1 MAAEVE
7 FINGVPSF
15 SVGQFTEVLNH
26 VLKASFDEGV
36 WVEGEIQGLRKP
48 NPHAYFTLIENVDGV
63 KAQLNINLFAGPL
76 RNVQAKL
83 RQQGI
88 ELKDG
93 LKVRL
98 FGRVEYYGPFG
109 KLNLIATDVDTQFSA
124 GDVAA
129 KREELLRQ
137 LMEKGVDKLNKRIP
151 VPLVP
156 LRLGIISSSQ
166 AAGWADAQQHLTESG
181 IGFAI
186 TFCDVR
192 VQGDA
197 AVSQIVAALNSL
209 SRRDDIDLVMLM
221 RGGGSKGDLAAFD
234 DEQIALAISKC
245 SHQVITGIGHEID
258 TSIAD
263 IVAHTANKTPT
274 ACAQSV
280 IAIVESFLSELS
292 YSAGSL
298 RSLTQTAVE
307 RARSRIAVSVER
319 LRTRPRTALERQT
332 QKLMMHAAS
341 VRLLDPV
348 TTMARGWSITR
359 DSSGNVVRS
368 ISDIK
373 KSLLGATKESPLL
386 NSLLT
391 RLSQTLNLKNQTSMK
406 KTKTNERSQ
415 RNYFAR

>member
-48 NPHAYFTLIENVDGV
+48 NPHAYFTLIENIDGV

-109 KLNLIATDVDTQFSA
+109 KLNLIAADVDTQFSA

-129 KREELLRQ
+129 KREELLRV
-137 LMEKGVDKLNKRIP
+137 LMEKGVDKINKRIP

-192 VQGDA
+192 VQGDS

-234 DEQIALAISKC
+234 DEQIAMAISKC
-245 SHQVITGIGHEID
+245 SHPVFTGIGHEID

-280 IAIVESFLSELS
+280 IAIVENFLSDLS

-319 LRTRPRTALERQT
+319 IRTRPRTALERQS

-373 KSLLGATKESPLL
+373 KGDTVVTALADGSI
-386 NSLLT
+386 
-391 RLSQTLNLKNQTSMK
+391 TS
-406 KTKTNERSQ
+406 TVEGV
-415 RNYFAR
+415 A

>member
-1 MAAEVE
+1 MAAELE

-48 NPHAYFTLIENVDGV
+48 NPHAYFTLIENIDGV

-137 LMEKGVDKLNKRIP
+137 LMEKGVDKINKRIP

-234 DEQIALAISKC
+234 DEQIAMAISKC
-245 SHQVITGIGHEID
+245 SHPVFTGIGHEID

-319 LRTRPRTALERQT
+319 LRTRPRTALERQS

-359 DSSGNVVRS
+359 DSAGNVVRS

-373 KSLLGATKESPLL
+373 KGDTVVTALADGSI
-386 NSLLT
+386 
-391 RLSQTLNLKNQTSMK
+391 TS
-406 KTKTNERSQ
+406 TVEGV
-415 RNYFAR
+415 A

>member
-48 NPHAYFTLIENVDGV
+48 NPHAYFTLIENIDGV

-129 KREELLRQ
+129 KREELLRV
-137 LMEKGVDKLNKRIP
+137 LMEKGVDKINKRIP

-197 AVSQIVAALNSL
+197 AVPQIVAALNSL

-234 DEQIALAISKC
+234 DEQIAMAISKC
-245 SHQVITGIGHEID
+245 SHPVFTGIGHEID

-280 IAIVESFLSELS
+280 IAIVENFLSDLS

-319 LRTRPRTALERQT
+319 LRTRPRTALERQS

-373 KSLLGATKESPLL
+373 KGDTVVTALADGSI
-386 NSLLT
+386 
-391 RLSQTLNLKNQTSMK
+391 TS
-406 KTKTNERSQ
+406 TVEGV
-415 RNYFAR
+415 A

>member
-48 NPHAYFTLIENVDGV
+48 NPHAYFTLIENIDGV

-137 LMEKGVDKLNKRIP
+137 LMEKGVDKINKRIP

-197 AVSQIVAALNSL
+197 AVPQIVAALNSL

-234 DEQIALAISKC
+234 DEQIAMAISKC
-245 SHQVITGIGHEID
+245 SHPVFTGIGHEID

-292 YSAGSL
+292 YTAGSL

-319 LRTRPRTALERQT
+319 LRTRPRTALERQS

-373 KSLLGATKESPLL
+373 KGDTVVTALADGSI
-386 NSLLT
+386 
-391 RLSQTLNLKNQTSMK
+391 TS
-406 KTKTNERSQ
+406 TVEGV
-415 RNYFAR
+415 A

>member
-1 MAAEVE
+1 MATEVE

-137 LMEKGVDKLNKRIP
+137 LMEKGVDKINKRIP

-234 DEQIALAISKC
+234 DEQIAMAISKC
-245 SHQVITGIGHEID
+245 SHPVFTGIGHEID

-280 IAIVESFLSELS
+280 IAIVESFLSDLS

-373 KSLLGATKESPLL
+373 KGDTVVTALADGSI
-386 NSLLT
+386 
-391 RLSQTLNLKNQTSMK
+391 TS
-406 KTKTNERSQ
+406 TVEGV
-415 RNYFAR
+415 A

>member
-36 WVEGEIQGLRKP
+36 WIEGEIQGLRKP
-48 NPHAYFTLIENVDGV
+48 NPHAYFTLIENIDGV

-137 LMEKGVDKLNKRIP
+137 LMEKGVDKINKRIP

-234 DEQIALAISKC
+234 DEQIAMAISKC
-245 SHQVITGIGHEID
+245 SHPVFTGIGHEID

-280 IAIVESFLSELS
+280 IAIVESFLSDLS

-368 ISDIK
+368 ISEIK
-373 KSLLGATKESPLL
+373 KGDTVVTALADGSI
-386 NSLLT
+386 
-391 RLSQTLNLKNQTSMK
+391 TS
-406 KTKTNERSQ
+406 TVEGV
-415 RNYFAR
+415 A

>member
-1 MAAEVE
+1 MATEVE

-137 LMEKGVDKLNKRIP
+137 LMEKGVDKINKRIP
-151 VPLVP
+151 VPFVP

-234 DEQIALAISKC
+234 DEQIAMAISKC
-245 SHQVITGIGHEID
+245 AHPVFTGIGHEID

-368 ISDIK
+368 ITDIK
-373 KSLLGATKESPLL
+373 KGDTVVTALADGSI
-386 NSLLT
+386 
-391 RLSQTLNLKNQTSMK
+391 TS
-406 KTKTNERSQ
+406 TVEGV
-415 RNYFAR
+415 A

>member
-109 KLNLIATDVDTQFSA
+109 KLNLIASDVDTQFSA

-137 LMEKGVDKLNKRIP
+137 LMEKGVDKINKRIP

-192 VQGDA
+192 VQGDS

-234 DEQIALAISKC
+234 DEQIAITISKC
-245 SHQVITGIGHEID
+245 SHPVFTGIGHEID

-319 LRTRPRTALERQT
+319 LRTRPRTALERQS

-368 ISDIK
+368 ISEIK
-373 KSLLGATKESPLL
+373 KGDTVVTALADGSI
-386 NSLLT
+386 
-391 RLSQTLNLKNQTSMK
+391 TS
-406 KTKTNERSQ
+406 TVEGV
-415 RNYFAR
+415 A

>member
-129 KREELLRQ
+129 KREELLRV
-137 LMEKGVDKLNKRIP
+137 LMEKGVDQINKRIP

-197 AVSQIVAALNSL
+197 AVPQIVAALNSL

-234 DEQIALAISKC
+234 DEQIAMAISKC
-245 SHQVITGIGHEID
+245 SHPVFTGIGHEID

-319 LRTRPRTALERQT
+319 LRTRPRTALERQS

-373 KSLLGATKESPLL
+373 KGDTVVTALADGSI
-386 NSLLT
+386 
-391 RLSQTLNLKNQTSMK
+391 TS
-406 KTKTNERSQ
+406 TVEGV
-415 RNYFAR
+415 A

>member
-137 LMEKGVDKLNKRIP
+137 LMEKGIDKLNKRIP

-234 DEQIALAISKC
+234 DEQIAMAISKC
-245 SHQVITGIGHEID
+245 SHPVFTGIGHEID

-373 KSLLGATKESPLL
+373 KGDTVVTALADGSV
-386 NSLLT
+386 
-391 RLSQTLNLKNQTSMK
+391 TS
-406 KTKTNERSQ
+406 TVEGV
-415 RNYFAR
+415 A

>member
-76 RNVQAKL
+76 RNVQTKL

-129 KREELLRQ
+129 KREELLRV
-137 LMEKGVDKLNKRIP
+137 LMEKGVDKINKQIP

-197 AVSQIVAALNSL
+197 AVPQIVAALNSL

-234 DEQIALAISKC
+234 DEQIAMAISKC
-245 SHQVITGIGHEID
+245 SHPVFTGIGHEID

-319 LRTRPRTALERQT
+319 LRTRPRTALERQS

-359 DSSGNVVRS
+359 DSAGNVVRS

-373 KSLLGATKESPLL
+373 KGDTVVTALADGSI
-386 NSLLT
+386 
-391 RLSQTLNLKNQTSMK
+391 TS
-406 KTKTNERSQ
+406 TVEGV
-415 RNYFAR
+415 A

>member
-48 NPHAYFTLIENVDGV
+48 NPHAYFTLIENIDGV

-83 RQQGI
+83 RQQGL

-129 KREELLRQ
+129 KREELLRV
-137 LMEKGVDKLNKRIP
+137 LMEKGVDKINKRIP

-197 AVSQIVAALNSL
+197 AVPQIVAALNSL

-234 DEQIALAISKC
+234 DEQIAMAISKC
-245 SHQVITGIGHEID
+245 SHPVFTGIGHEID

-319 LRTRPRTALERQT
+319 LRTRPRTALERQS

-373 KSLLGATKESPLL
+373 KGDTVVTALADGSI
-386 NSLLT
+386 
-391 RLSQTLNLKNQTSMK
+391 TS
-406 KTKTNERSQ
+406 TVEGV
-415 RNYFAR
+415 A

>member
-1 MAAEVE
+1 MAAELE

-137 LMEKGVDKLNKRIP
+137 LMEKGVDKINKRIP

-234 DEQIALAISKC
+234 DEQIAMAISKC
-245 SHQVITGIGHEID
+245 SHPVFTGIGHEID

-263 IVAHTANKTPT
+263 IVAHSASKTPT

-280 IAIVESFLSELS
+280 IAIVENFLSDLS

-373 KSLLGATKESPLL
+373 KGDTVVTALADGSI
-386 NSLLT
+386 
-391 RLSQTLNLKNQTSMK
+391 TS
-406 KTKTNERSQ
+406 TVEGV
-415 RNYFAR
+415 A

>member
-48 NPHAYFTLIENVDGV
+48 NPHAYFTLIENIDGV

-137 LMEKGVDKLNKRIP
+137 LMEKGVDKINKRIP

-234 DEQIALAISKC
+234 DEQIAMAISKC
-245 SHQVITGIGHEID
+245 SHPVFTGIGHEID

-280 IAIVESFLSELS
+280 IAIVETFLSDLS

-319 LRTRPRTALERQT
+319 LRTRPRTALERQS

-373 KSLLGATKESPLL
+373 KGDTVVTALADGSI
-386 NSLLT
+386 
-391 RLSQTLNLKNQTSMK
+391 TS
-406 KTKTNERSQ
+406 TVEGV
-415 RNYFAR
+415 A

>member
-76 RNVQAKL
+76 RNVQTKL

-137 LMEKGVDKLNKRIP
+137 LMEKGVDKINKRIP

-166 AAGWADAQQHLTESG
+166 AAGWADAQQHLIESG

-197 AVSQIVAALNSL
+197 AVPQIVAALNSL

-234 DEQIALAISKC
+234 DEQIAMAISKC
-245 SHQVITGIGHEID
+245 SHPVFTGIGHEID

-319 LRTRPRTALERQT
+319 LRTRPRTALERQS

-373 KSLLGATKESPLL
+373 KGDSVVTALADGSI
-386 NSLLT
+386 
-391 RLSQTLNLKNQTSMK
+391 TS
-406 KTKTNERSQ
+406 TVEGV
-415 RNYFAR
+415 A

>member
-48 NPHAYFTLIENVDGV
+48 NPHAYFTLIENIDSV

-137 LMEKGVDKLNKRIP
+137 LMEKGVDKINKRIP

-181 IGFAI
+181 IGFAV

-192 VQGDA
+192 VQGDS

-234 DEQIALAISKC
+234 DEQIAMAISKC
-245 SHQVITGIGHEID
+245 SHPVFTGIGHEID

-319 LRTRPRTALERQT
+319 LRTRPRTALERQS

-373 KSLLGATKESPLL
+373 KGDTVVTALADGSI
-386 NSLLT
+386 
-391 RLSQTLNLKNQTSMK
+391 TS
-406 KTKTNERSQ
+406 TVEGV
-415 RNYFAR
+415 A

>member
-48 NPHAYFTLIENVDGV
+48 NPHAYFSLIENIDGV

-76 RNVQAKL
+76 RNVQVKL

-129 KREELLRQ
+129 KREELLRV
-137 LMEKGVDKLNKRIP
+137 LMEKGVDKINKRIP

-197 AVSQIVAALNSL
+197 AVPQIVAALNSL

-234 DEQIALAISKC
+234 DEQIAMAISKC
-245 SHQVITGIGHEID
+245 SHPVFTGIGHEID

-263 IVAHTANKTPT
+263 IVAHTTNKTPT

-373 KSLLGATKESPLL
+373 KGDTVVTALADGSI
-386 NSLLT
+386 
-391 RLSQTLNLKNQTSMK
+391 TS
-406 KTKTNERSQ
+406 TVEGV
-415 RNYFAR
+415 A

>member
-48 NPHAYFTLIENVDGV
+48 NPHAYFTLIENIDGV

-137 LMEKGVDKLNKRIP
+137 LMEKGVDKINKRIP

-234 DEQIALAISKC
+234 DEQIAMAISKC
-245 SHQVITGIGHEID
+245 AHPVFTGIGHEID

-280 IAIVESFLSELS
+280 IAIVESFLSDLS

-373 KSLLGATKESPLL
+373 KGDTVVTALADGSI
-386 NSLLT
+386 
-391 RLSQTLNLKNQTSMK
+391 TS
-406 KTKTNERSQ
+406 TVEGV
-415 RNYFAR
+415 A

>member
-1 MAAEVE
+1 MSHEVE
-7 FINGVPSF
+7 FLNGVPSF
-15 SVGQFTEVLNH
+15 TVGQFSQVLNN

-36 WVEGEIQGLRKP
+36 WVEGEIQGLRSP
-48 NPHAYFTLIENVDGV
+48 NPHAYFSLIENVDGA
-63 KAQLNINLFAGPL
+63 KAQLSINLFAGPL

-88 ELKDG
+88 TLKDG

-129 KREELLRQ
+129 KREELLRV
-137 LMEKGVDKLNKRIP
+137 LLEKGVDKINKRIP
-151 VPLVP
+151 VPMVP

-181 IGFAI
+181 IGFSI
-186 TFCDVR
+186 TFVDVR

-197 AVSQIVAALNSL
+197 AAPQIVAALNTF
-209 SRRDDIDLVMLM
+209 SRRDDIDIVMLM

-234 DEQIALAISKC
+234 DEQIAMAISRC
-245 SHQVITGIGHEID
+245 SHPVFTGIGHEID

-263 IVAHTANKTPT
+263 IVAHSANKTPT
-274 ACAQSV
+274 ACAQAV
-280 IAIVESFLSELS
+280 IAIIEEFLGELS
-292 YSAGSL
+292 YSAGAL
-298 RSLTQTAVE
+298 RSLTQTSVE

-319 LRTRPRTALERQT
+319 LRTRPRTALYKQAQVLT
-332 QKLMMHAAS
+332 MHAAS
-341 VRLLDPV
+341 LRLLDPV

-359 DSSGNVVRS
+359 DAAGNVVRS
-368 ISDIK
+368 ISDV
-373 KSLLGATKESPLL
+373 SPGDTVITALADG
-386 NSLLT
+386 SV
-391 RLSQTLNLKNQTSMK
+391 TS
-406 KTKTNERSQ
+406 TVEGV
-415 RNYFAR
+415 A

>member
-48 NPHAYFTLIENVDGV
+48 NPHAYFTLIENIDGV

-76 RNVQAKL
+76 RNVQSKL

-109 KLNLIATDVDTQFSA
+109 KLNLIATEVDTQFSA

-129 KREELLRQ
+129 KREELLRV

-197 AVSQIVAALNSL
+197 AVTQIVAALNSL

-234 DEQIALAISKC
+234 DEQIAIAISKC
-245 SHQVITGIGHEID
+245 SHPVFTGIGHEID

-373 KSLLGATKESPLL
+373 KGDTVVTALADGSI
-386 NSLLT
+386 
-391 RLSQTLNLKNQTSMK
+391 TS
-406 KTKTNERSQ
+406 TVEGV
-415 RNYFAR
+415 A

>member
-1 MAAEVE
+1 MATEVE

-48 NPHAYFTLIENVDGV
+48 NPHAYFTLIENIDGV

-137 LMEKGVDKLNKRIP
+137 LMEKGVDKINKRIP

-234 DEQIALAISKC
+234 DEQIAMAISKC
-245 SHQVITGIGHEID
+245 AHPVFTGIGHEID

-280 IAIVESFLSELS
+280 IAIVENFLSDLS

-373 KSLLGATKESPLL
+373 KGDTVVTALADGSI
-386 NSLLT
+386 
-391 RLSQTLNLKNQTSMK
+391 TS
-406 KTKTNERSQ
+406 TVEGV
-415 RNYFAR
+415 A

>member
-137 LMEKGVDKLNKRIP
+137 LMEKGVDKINKRIP

-234 DEQIALAISKC
+234 DEQIAMAISKC
-245 SHQVITGIGHEID
+245 AHPVFTGIGHEID

-368 ISDIK
+368 ITDIK
-373 KSLLGATKESPLL
+373 KGDTVVTALADGSI
-386 NSLLT
+386 
-391 RLSQTLNLKNQTSMK
+391 TS
-406 KTKTNERSQ
+406 TVEGV
-415 RNYFAR
+415 A

>member
-1 MAAEVE
+1 MSAEVE

-48 NPHAYFTLIENVDGV
+48 NPHAYFTLIENIDGV

-137 LMEKGVDKLNKRIP
+137 LMEKGVDKVNKRIP

-234 DEQIALAISKC
+234 DEQIAMAISKC
-245 SHQVITGIGHEID
+245 SHPVFTGIGHEID

-292 YSAGSL
+292 YSASSL

-373 KSLLGATKESPLL
+373 KGDTVVTALADGSI
-386 NSLLT
+386 
-391 RLSQTLNLKNQTSMK
+391 TS
-406 KTKTNERSQ
+406 TVEGV
-415 RNYFAR
+415 A

>member
-1 MAAEVE
+1 M
-7 FINGVPSF
+7 NGVPSF

-137 LMEKGVDKLNKRIP
+137 LMEKGVDKINKRIP

-197 AVSQIVAALNSL
+197 AVPQIVAALNSL

-234 DEQIALAISKC
+234 DEQIAMAISKC
-245 SHQVITGIGHEID
+245 SHPVFTGIGHEID

-373 KSLLGATKESPLL
+373 KGDTVVTALADGSI
-386 NSLLT
+386 
-391 RLSQTLNLKNQTSMK
+391 TS
-406 KTKTNERSQ
+406 TVEGV
-415 RNYFAR
+415 A

>member
-1 MAAEVE
+1 MAAELE

-137 LMEKGVDKLNKRIP
+137 LMEKGVDKINKRIP

-209 SRRDDIDLVMLM
+209 SRREDIDLVMLM

-234 DEQIALAISKC
+234 DEQIAMAISKC
-245 SHQVITGIGHEID
+245 SHPVFTGIGHEID

-319 LRTRPRTALERQT
+319 LRTRPRTALDRQS

-359 DSSGNVVRS
+359 DSAGNVVRS

-373 KSLLGATKESPLL
+373 KGDTVVTALADGSI
-386 NSLLT
+386 
-391 RLSQTLNLKNQTSMK
+391 TS
-406 KTKTNERSQ
+406 TVEGV
-415 RNYFAR
+415 A

>member
-48 NPHAYFTLIENVDGV
+48 NPHAYFTLIENIDGV

-129 KREELLRQ
+129 KREELLRV
-137 LMEKGVDKLNKRIP
+137 LMEKGVDQINKRIP

-197 AVSQIVAALNSL
+197 AVPQIVAALNSL

-234 DEQIALAISKC
+234 DEQIAMAISKC
-245 SHQVITGIGHEID
+245 SHPVFTGIGHEID

-373 KSLLGATKESPLL
+373 KGDTVVTALADGSI
-386 NSLLT
+386 
-391 RLSQTLNLKNQTSMK
+391 TS
-406 KTKTNERSQ
+406 TVEGV
-415 RNYFAR
+415 A

>member
-137 LMEKGVDKLNKRIP
+137 LMEKGVDKINKRIP

-192 VQGDA
+192 VQGDS

-234 DEQIALAISKC
+234 DEQIAMAISKC
-245 SHQVITGIGHEID
+245 SHPVFTGIGHEID

-319 LRTRPRTALERQT
+319 LRTRPRTALERQS

-368 ISDIK
+368 ISEIK
-373 KSLLGATKESPLL
+373 KGDTVVTALADGSI
-386 NSLLT
+386 
-391 RLSQTLNLKNQTSMK
+391 TS
-406 KTKTNERSQ
+406 TVEGV
-415 RNYFAR
+415 A

>member
-234 DEQIALAISKC
+234 DEQIAMAISKC
-245 SHQVITGIGHEID
+245 SHPVFTGIGHEID

-373 KSLLGATKESPLL
+373 KGDTVVTALADGSI
-386 NSLLT
+386 
-391 RLSQTLNLKNQTSMK
+391 TS
-406 KTKTNERSQ
+406 TVEGV
-415 RNYFAR
+415 A

>member
-48 NPHAYFTLIENVDGV
+48 NPHAYFTLIENIDGV

-76 RNVQAKL
+76 RNVQSKL

-137 LMEKGVDKLNKRIP
+137 LMEKGVDKINKRIP

-166 AAGWADAQQHLTESG
+166 AAGWADAQQHLTQSG
-181 IGFAI
+181 IGFTI
-186 TFCDVR
+186 SFFDVR

-197 AVSQIVAALNSL
+197 AVPQIVAALNSL

-234 DEQIALAISKC
+234 DEQIAMAISKC
-245 SHQVITGIGHEID
+245 SHPVFTGIGHAID

-263 IVAHTANKTPT
+263 VVAHTAVKTPT
-274 ACAQSV
+274 ACAQLV

-319 LRTRPRTALERQT
+319 LRTRPRTVLERQT

-373 KSLLGATKESPLL
+373 KGDTVVTALADGSI
-386 NSLLT
+386 
-391 RLSQTLNLKNQTSMK
+391 TS
-406 KTKTNERSQ
+406 TVEGV
-415 RNYFAR
+415 A

>member
-48 NPHAYFTLIENVDGV
+48 NPHAYFTLIENIDGV

-129 KREELLRQ
+129 KREELLRV
-137 LMEKGVDKLNKRIP
+137 LMEKGVDKINKRIP

-197 AVSQIVAALNSL
+197 AVPQIVAALNSL

-234 DEQIALAISKC
+234 DEQIAMAISKC
-245 SHQVITGIGHEID
+245 SHPVFTGIGHEID

-280 IAIVESFLSELS
+280 IAIVEGFLSELS

-319 LRTRPRTALERQT
+319 LRTRPRTALERQS

-341 VRLLDPV
+341 VRLLDPA

-373 KSLLGATKESPLL
+373 KGDTVVTALADGSI
-386 NSLLT
+386 
-391 RLSQTLNLKNQTSMK
+391 TS
-406 KTKTNERSQ
+406 TVEGV
-415 RNYFAR
+415 A

>member
-1 MAAEVE
+1 MSAEVE

-48 NPHAYFTLIENVDGV
+48 NPHAYFTLIENIDGV

-137 LMEKGVDKLNKRIP
+137 LMEKGVDKINKRIP

-234 DEQIALAISKC
+234 DEQIAMAISKC
-245 SHQVITGIGHEID
+245 SHPVFTGIGHEID

-292 YSAGSL
+292 YSASSL

-373 KSLLGATKESPLL
+373 KGDTVVTALADGSI
-386 NSLLT
+386 
-391 RLSQTLNLKNQTSMK
+391 TS
-406 KTKTNERSQ
+406 TVEGV
-415 RNYFAR
+415 A

>member
-1 MAAEVE
+1 MAAEIE

-15 SVGQFTEVLNH
+15 SVGQFAEVLNH
-26 VLKASFDEGV
+26 VLEASFDEGV

-48 NPHAYFTLIENVDGV
+48 NPHAYFTLIENIDGV
-63 KAQLNINLFAGPL
+63 KAQLNINLFVGPL

-109 KLNLIATDVDTQFSA
+109 KLNLIATDVDMQFSA

-137 LMEKGVDKLNKRIP
+137 LMEKGVDKINKRIP

-197 AVSQIVAALNSL
+197 AVPQIVAALNSL

-234 DEQIALAISKC
+234 DEQIAMAISKC
-245 SHQVITGIGHEID
+245 SHPVFTGIGHEID

-263 IVAHTANKTPT
+263 VVAHSANKTPT

-307 RARSRIAVSVER
+307 RARSRITVSVER
-319 LRTRPRTALERQT
+319 LRTRPRTVLERQT

-368 ISDIK
+368 ISEIK
-373 KSLLGATKESPLL
+373 KGDTVVTALADGSI
-386 NSLLT
+386 
-391 RLSQTLNLKNQTSMK
+391 TS
-406 KTKTNERSQ
+406 TVEGV
-415 RNYFAR
+415 A